1 MPFPLTSALRGTVL
15 VVGGVYVDIINLV
28 EAFPEEDTACR
39 SLSTTKTRG
48 GNAANTAVV
57 LSQLFRGTS
66 NTQTQSEASVGGESI
81 SAARC
86 TGSHALAV
94 EWLGLVPSV
103 SHLDS
108 AFALA
113 ALNAEGVQTARA
125 EEAGGE
131 AGQPTAYIL
140 VSAANGSRTIVSTRN
155 GLRELSPTHFARTIA
170 EKPEHTCWCHLECR
184 EMPAVLHMAR
194 AFAKHRTADSPSSP
208 ALLSVEIEKPSM
220 KPSGLLPLLALCD
233 VVFLSREFLETH
245 ADEIS
250 RGAADGDEALAIR
263 LMRAFA
269 SLAQLSSGV
278 WICAWGAHGAYALDV
293 SNGTAY
299 FQAAVKHEE
308 KRVVDTVGAGDTF
321 IAATTYALALGAN
334 VAQALSCACCVA
346 GEKVTHQ
353 GFSSESL
360 AAAVPRDMPWMQ

>member
-1 MPFPLTSALRGTVL
+1 
-15 VVGGVYVDIINLV
+15 
-28 EAFPEEDTACR
+28 
-39 SLSTTKTRG
+39 
-48 GNAANTAVV
+48 
-57 LSQLFRGTS
+57 
-66 NTQTQSEASVGGESI
+66 
-81 SAARC
+81 
-86 TGSHALAV
+86 
-94 EWLGLVPSV
+94 
-103 SHLDS
+103 
-108 AFALA
+108 
-113 ALNAEGVQTARA
+113 
-125 EEAGGE
+125 
-131 AGQPTAYIL
+131 
-140 VSAANGSRTIVSTRN
+140 
-155 GLRELSPTHFARTIA
+155 
-170 EKPEHTCWCHLECR
+170 
-184 EMPAVLHMAR
+184 MPAVLHMAR
-194 AFAKHRTADSPSSP
+194 AFVKHRTADSPSSP

-269 SLAQLSSGV
+269 ALAQLSSGV

-299 FQAAVKHEE
+299 FQAAVTHEE

-321 IAATTYALALGAN
+321 IAATTYALALGAT

-353 GFSSESL
+353 GFASESL
-360 AAAVPRDMPWMQ
+360 AAAVPQDMPWMQ